1 MEPAAHSPEYQREQL
16 VLLAAFQSTYSD
28 TTTPLTPDMVPLVID
43 TGASVTITPF
53 QTDFITPLQPVQQTT
68 IQGIA
73 SGLQVAGRGT
83 VCYTFRNDDG
93 EQQTVEISPCLYVP
107 QCTVRLLCPRQILA
121 MTGHNT
127 DGFTSLSTTAHLT
140 VEGKSTT
147 LTYDSLTKLPYY
159 LLHRAL
165 NPIIPTLDNYSIH
178 TFMLIHPLL

>member
-1 MEPAAHSPEYQREQL
+1 MEPAAHSPEYRRKQL

-53 QTDFITPLQPVQQTT
+53 QTDFITPLQPIQQTT

-73 SGLQVAGRGT
+73 SGLQVAGTGT

-107 QCTVRLLCPRQILA
+107 QCTVCLLCP
-121 MTGHNT
+121 
-127 DGFTSLSTTAHLT
+127 
-140 VEGKSTT
+140 
-147 LTYDSLTKLPYY
+147 
-159 LLHRAL
+159 
-165 NPIIPTLDNYSIH
+165 
-178 TFMLIHPLL
+178 